1 MKKHELVFCIV
12 NQGYS
17 EAVMDA
23 AREAGA
29 RGGTILHAKGTANA
43 EAEKMFGIAIQPEKE
58 VVMIVVEEDVKGSV
72 LHALYQNAGL
82 KTAGQGI
89 AFTLPIEEVVG
100 LSPFDAAKKEEAK
113 PAEKAE
119 AKKDDEAKE
128 EKKAEAKPEQKQDGK
143 SENKD

>member
-17 EAVMDA
+17 DAVMDA

-89 AFTLPIEEVVG
+89 AFTLPVEEVVG
-100 LSPFDAAKKEEAK
+100 LSPLDAAKKEEVK
-113 PAEKAE
+113 SAEKAE
-119 AKKDDEAKE
+119 AKKESDEAKE
-128 EKKAEAKPEQKQDGK
+128 EKKPETKSEEKSDKQD
-143 SENKD
+143 